1 LDWPPDP
8 FWDYS
13 LELYRRPGVEAACL
27 DLQRR
32 HGVDVNLVLLCC
44 WLASR
49 GVALDRDLLAGIAAA
64 VAGWQAEVIGPLRAL
79 RRRLKAKLA
88 DPDPGSVPAR
98 WPELGSRLC
107 ERLLDLEIDGEHLEQ
122 LRLAQL
128 VADRPASGESG
139 VALASANLR
148 VYWSFLGQDRH
159 ALVALL
165 RAAFPRAAAGDVAR
179 LLDWLDD

>member
-1 LDWPPDP
+1 MDWPADP

-13 LELYRRPGVEAACL
+13 LELYRRPGVAAACL

-64 VAGWQAEVIGPLRAL
+64 VGGWQAEVIGPLRAL
-79 RRRLKAKLA
+79 RRRLTAKLA
-88 DPDPGSVPAR
+88 DPDPGSVVAR
-98 WPELGSRLC
+98 WPELSSRLR
-107 ERLLDLEIDGEHLEQ
+107 ERALDLEIDGEHLEQ
-122 LRLAQL
+122 LHLAQL
-128 VADRPASGESG
+128 VAGLPARGQPG

-148 VYWSFLGQDRH
+148 VYWSFVGQDRH
-159 ALVALL
+159 ALVTLL
-165 RAAFPRAAAGDVAR
+165 RGAFPQAAAGDVAR
-179 LLDWLDD
+179 LLDGLDD